1 MESTALRVLGKL
13 VEPMVT
19 SDWHCVDIDND
30 DNTPSTA
37 LKVLG
42 KLVEPMVTSD
52 WHCVDI
58 DNDDDM

>member
-1 MESTALRVLGKL
+1 MESTALKVLEKL
-13 VEPMVT
+13 VEPMAT

-30 DNTPSTA
+30 DQSTA

-42 KLVEPMVTSD
+42 KLVEPMATSD

-58 DNDDDM
+58 DNE